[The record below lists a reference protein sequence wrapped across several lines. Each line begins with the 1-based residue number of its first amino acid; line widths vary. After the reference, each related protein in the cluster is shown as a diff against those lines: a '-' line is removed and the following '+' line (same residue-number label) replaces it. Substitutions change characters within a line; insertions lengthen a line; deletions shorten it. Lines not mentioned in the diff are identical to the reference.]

1 MTVTVELT
9 AEQQAWLEA
18 LVEAGVFPSL
28 EDGVRVAIAELMMA
42 VQDDVSWNGDSVSE
56 GQSVPGSVFSNRLN
70 KRNSRLH

>member
-18 LVEAGVFPSL
+18 LVEAGVFPSV
-28 EDGVRVAIAELMMA
+28 EDGVRVAVAELMLA
-42 VQDDVSWNGDSVSE
+42 ARDDVSWSGDSVSE
-56 GQSVPGSVFSNRLN
+56 GQSVPGSIFSSRLN